1 MRFFIKRNLHFFLE
15 RNQEVEKFCE
25 VNRIWSINEKNPQI
39 KLISHQILDTGLMNI
54 GVFKTLKF
62 FT

>member
-25 VNRIWSINEKNPQI
+25 VNRVWSINEKNPPNQA
-39 KLISHQILDTGLMNI
+39 N
-54 GVFKTLKF
+54 
-62 FT
+62 FTPNLGYRINEHWSV